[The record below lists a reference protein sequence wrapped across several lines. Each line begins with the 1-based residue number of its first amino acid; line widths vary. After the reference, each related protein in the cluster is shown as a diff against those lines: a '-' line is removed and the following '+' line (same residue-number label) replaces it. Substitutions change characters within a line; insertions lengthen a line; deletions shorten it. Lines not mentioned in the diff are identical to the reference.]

1 MRDYTLPPTKADA
14 YKVHQA
20 VYAITSGERI
30 LYFRN
35 PDAVVVRTD
44 GEVLEPSARELPPV
58 AFSNGEKLRFTLVA
72 AVTKR
77 DLTGRRAFV
86 PSADLPARR
95 DWLEKRAAGWG
106 FDIVSMDIRAE
117 KEVFDKRNERTRF
130 AVDRTEF
137 TGVIRVTDTN
147 ALREAMR
154 RGVGWCK
161 FMGRGLIVVGRLD

>member
-1 MRDYTLPPTKADA
+1 MRDYTLPPTKADG

-30 LYFRN
+30 IYSRN
-35 PDAVVVRTD
+35 PDAVLVRTD
-44 GEVLEPSARELPPV
+44 GEVMEPSAKEVPQV
-58 AFSNGEKLRFTLVA
+58 TFSNGDKLHFKLVA

-95 DWLEKRAAGWG
+95 EWLDKRASGWG

-117 KEVFDKRNERTRF
+117 KEVFDKRNEGKRF

-137 TGVIRVTDTN
+137 TGVIRVTDAN
-147 ALREAMR
+147 VLREAMR

>member
-1 MRDYTLPPTKADA
+1 MRDYTLPPTKADT

-20 VYAITSGERI
+20 VYAITSGARI
-30 LYFRN
+30 IYSHT
-35 PDAVVVRTD
+35 PDAVRVRTD
-44 GEVLEPSARELPPV
+44 GEVVEPSAREVPPV
-58 AFSNGEKLRFTLVA
+58 AFSDGDALRFALVA

-86 PSADLPARR
+86 PSTDLAYRR
-95 DWLEKRAAGWG
+95 DWLAKRAAGWG
-106 FDIVSMDIRAE
+106 FEIVSMDIRAE
-117 KEVFDKRNERTRF
+117 KEVFDKRNERKRF

-137 TGVIRVTDTN
+137 TGVIRVIDAN

-161 FMGRGLIVVGRLD
+161 FVGRGLIVVGRLD